1 MYCINL
7 MLTKFVLVRYTNLFD
22 FWFDKRER
30 YVKRMET
37 KLEYLLDSGT
47 TFQYVGDSGI
57 LMILERWVIAFK
69 NALFNIETTQNCC
82 IGNDIFSV
90 FLKSKKLCNCHPIL
104 CFWLIRE
111 VRQMSNT
118 EQLATLSSWQK
129 QPTEVV
135 VYKEIHY

>member
-1 MYCINL
+1 MYCITL

-69 NALFNIETTQNCC
+69 NALFNIETTQNCS

-90 FLKSKKLCNCHPIL
+90 CLKSKKPRNYHPIL
-104 CFWLIRE
+104 CFWLISY
-111 VRQMSNT
+111 VRKMSNT

-135 VYKEIHY
+135 VYKESHS

>member
-1 MYCINL
+1 

-69 NALFNIETTQNCC
+69 NALLNIETTQNCS

-90 FLKSKKLCNCHPIL
+90 FLKSKKLRNYHPIL

-111 VRQMSNT
+111 VRKMSNT

-135 VYKEIHY
+135 VYKESHY